1 METMNRILELI
12 KIRNNNNLNVFSMS
26 FIMRNE
32 SFSCWHCGVGVTLH
46 PTGSAR
52 NHCPVC
58 LYSLHVDDTIPGD
71 RLATCHGLMAP
82 IGIDYRKNKWDMIR
96 HRCTKCHK
104 EMLNIVAPDD
114 DFLGFVRKLNTQQK

>member
-1 METMNRILELI
+1 
-12 KIRNNNNLNVFSMS
+12 MS

-32 SFSCWHCGVGVTLH
+32 TFTCEHCGAGVTLH

-52 NHCPVC
+52 NHCPAC
-58 LYSLHVDDTIPGD
+58 LYSKHVDDTSPGD

-82 IGIDYRKNKWDMIR
+82 IGIDYKKNKGDMIR
-96 HRCTKCHK
+96 HKCTKCQK

-114 DFLGFVRKLNTQQK
+114 NFIGFVRRLNQKIV